1 MSNKTPH
8 RRLQRLA
15 EDELGIRPKLQTC
28 LNIMRDASRDLTLSM
43 EEHIAQVFL
52 ENRDRLKASAEKKAA
67 AVPIPP
73 VVTKR

>member
-15 EDELGIRPKLQTC
+15 EDELGVRPKLQTC
-28 LNIMRDASRDLTLSM
+28 LNIMHDATRDLTLSM

-52 ENRDRLKASAEKKAA
+52 ENRERLLASGKKKAS
-67 AVPIPP
+67 PP
-73 VVTKR
+73 ATPGDVKR